1 MLRVVAY
8 ARLQPLNLKPRNMH
22 RVSVFASPAAV
33 SDAPV
38 MAHEMLAGTS
48 SSDVVRVFDP

>member
-8 ARLQPLNLKPRNMH
+8 ARLQPLKRNPLNMQ
-22 RVSVFASPAAV
+22 RVSVDASPAAV

-38 MAHEMLAGTS
+38 MAQEMLAGTS